1 MQVGRDAGNVSD
13 PRAPQPRPRV
23 VRSGRSAR
31 IRKPISVALPR
42 SIAGTFLGGFVP
54 AVAYHFG
61 VMEVLEER
69 GFVLRAGFR
78 GRDEQRETGP
88 PGIDLAVGSS
98 AGAFFVTAACAGL
111 RPDDLVGT
119 LAEAATAEGRFE
131 PRYLGEGKGLTRKAL
146 EWARKGPRASW
157 SLRRTWKSWAA
168 ESTLNVLFP
177 LWTLEPMGEY
187 LRDSVLQ
194 GRDWEDLRTEA
205 AILAVDL
212 NHPVTLI
219 LGEREA
225 PVLELFRRQPVRP
238 EAIHLILGSE
248 GEKIARAFEEA
259 GVDPAHP
266 VLRTFRD
273 DPLTRHATLRVRGV
287 PMACAAIGSM
297 ATYPFYRPVTL
308 ERADGAPYRL
318 GHYTVQVQDGEDR
331 NPFTT
336 DVAEESGC
344 DLVIVSSI
352 SAPYKYL
359 HGFGS
364 LAERGYS
371 AMYQQKTAQS
381 RDAKQED
388 IMQAHRTQ
396 LALYRASREI
406 LESVDCGPEAAD
418 RLHDAFQRLAGIDHA
433 RVRVY
438 PDPDISAENR
448 ILRTLDPLEFT
459 PKAVARARDLGRMV
473 ARRVLG
479 GYRFEFLERG

>member
-1 MQVGRDAGNVSD
+1 M
-13 PRAPQPRPRV
+13 
-23 VRSGRSAR
+23 
-31 IRKPISVALPR
+31 
-42 SIAGTFLGGFVP
+42 
-54 AVAYHFG
+54 AYHFG
-61 VMEVLEER
+61 VMEVLEDR

-78 GRDEQRETGP
+78 ERGAPRDTGP
-88 PGIDLAVGSS
+88 PGIDLVVGSS

-111 RPDDLVGT
+111 RPDDLVGALEEET
-119 LAEAATAEGRFE
+119 TVAGRFQ
-131 PRYLGEGKGLTRKAL
+131 PRFLGEGKGLTRKTL
-146 EWARKGPRASW
+146 DWARGGPKASW

-187 LRDSVLQ
+187 LRDEVLK

-219 LGEREA
+219 IGEREA

-248 GEKIARAFEEA
+248 GKKIAAAFEEA

-266 VLRTFRD
+266 ALAPFRA
-273 DPLTRHATLRVRGV
+273 DPLSRNATLRVRGV
-287 PMACAAIGSM
+287 PMARAAIGSM
-297 ATYPFYRPVTL
+297 ATYPFYHPVTL

-336 DVAEESGC
+336 DVAEDSGC

-364 LAERGYS
+364 LADRGYS
-371 AMYQQKTAQS
+371 AMHQQKTAQS

-388 IMQAHRTQ
+388 VMHAHRTQ
-396 LALYRASREI
+396 GALFRATREI
-406 LESVDCGPEAAD
+406 LESLDCGPEATA
-418 RLHDAFQRLAGIDHA
+418 RLHEVFQRLAGIDHV
-433 RVRVY
+433 RLRVY
-438 PDPDISAENR
+438 PDPDIAAENR

-459 PKAVARARDLGRMV
+459 PKAVTRALDLGRMV
-473 ARRVLG
+473 ARRVLD

>member
-1 MQVGRDAGNVSD
+1 V
-13 PRAPQPRPRV
+13 V
-23 VRSGRSAR
+23 VRQ
-31 IRKPISVALPR
+31 PIPVASPR

-61 VMEVLEER
+61 VMEILEER
-69 GFVLRAGFR
+69 GFILRAGFR
-78 GRDEQRETGP
+78 DRGAAREIGP
-88 PGIDLAVGSS
+88 PGFDFVVGSS
-98 AGAFFVTAACAGL
+98 AGAFFVIAACAGL
-111 RPDDLVGT
+111 RPDDLLGALSEGVER
-119 LAEAATAEGRFE
+119 AGRFQ
-131 PRYLGEGKGLTRKAL
+131 PRFLGEGKGLTRKTL
-146 EWARKGPRASW
+146 EWAREGPRASW

-187 LRDSVLQ
+187 LRDEVLR

-238 EAIHLILGSE
+238 ETIHLILGSE
-248 GEKIARAFEEA
+248 GEKITAAFVEA
-259 GVDPAHP
+259 GVDPADP
-266 VLRTFRD
+266 ALAPFRD
-273 DPLTRHATLRVRGV
+273 DPLARNATLRVRGV
-287 PMACAAIGSM
+287 PMARAAIGSM
-297 ATYPFYRPVTL
+297 ATYPFYAPVTL
-308 ERADGAPYRL
+308 TRPDGTPFRL
-318 GHYTVQVQDGEDR
+318 GHYTAQAQDGEDR

-336 DVAEESGC
+336 DVAEESGA

-371 AMYQQKTAQS
+371 AMHQQKTAQS

-388 IMQAHRTQ
+388 VMQAHRTHQ
-396 LALYRASREI
+396 ALYRASREI
-406 LESVDCGPEAAD
+406 LEAAGCGEAALEQ
-418 RLHDAFQRLAGIDHA
+418 LHRAFQRVAGIDHV
-433 RVRVY
+433 RVRIY
-438 PDPDISAENR
+438 PDPDIAAENR

-459 PKAVARARDLGRMV
+459 NVAVERARELGRMV
-473 ARRVLG
+473 ARRVLAQ
-479 GYRFEFLERG
+479 YRFEFLERG

>member
-1 MQVGRDAGNVSD
+1 M
-13 PRAPQPRPRV
+13 
-23 VRSGRSAR
+23 
-31 IRKPISVALPR
+31 
-42 SIAGTFLGGFVP
+42 
-54 AVAYHFG
+54 AYHFG
-61 VMEVLEER
+61 VMEVLEDR

-78 GRDEQRETGP
+78 ERDAPRETGP

-119 LAEAATAEGRFE
+119 LEDETSAAGRFE
-131 PRYLGEGKGLTRKAL
+131 PRFLGEGKGLTRKTL
-146 EWARKGPRASW
+146 EWARLGPRASW

-177 LWTLEPMGEY
+177 LWTLEPMGKY
-187 LRDSVLQ
+187 LRDEVLK
-194 GRDWEDLRTEA
+194 GRDWEDLRTET

-219 LGEREA
+219 IGERED
-225 PVLELFRRQPVRP
+225 PILELFRRQPVRP

-248 GEKIARAFEEA
+248 GDKIAGAFEQA

-266 VLRTFRD
+266 ALAQFRD
-273 DPLTRHATLRVRGV
+273 NPLTRNATLRVRGV
-287 PMACAAIGSM
+287 PMARAAIGSM

-318 GHYTVQVQDGEDR
+318 GHYTVQVVDGEDR

-336 DVAEESGC
+336 DVAEDSGS

-364 LAERGYS
+364 LADRGYS
-371 AMYQQKTAQS
+371 AMHQQKTAQS

-388 IMQAHRTQ
+388 VMQAHRTQ
-396 LALYRASREI
+396 YALYRASREI
-406 LESVDCGPEAAD
+406 LESVDCGPEATE
-418 RLHDAFQRLAGIDHA
+418 RLHDVFERLAGIDHI
-433 RVRVY
+433 RLRIY
-438 PDPDISAENR
+438 PDPDIAAENR

-459 PKAVARARDLGRMV
+459 PKAVTRALDLGRMV
-473 ARRVLG
+473 ARRVLA
-479 GYRFEFLERG
+479 GYRFEFLDRS

>member
-1 MQVGRDAGNVSD
+1 M
-13 PRAPQPRPRV
+13 
-23 VRSGRSAR
+23 
-31 IRKPISVALPR
+31 
-42 SIAGTFLGGFVP
+42 
-54 AVAYHFG
+54 AYHFG
-61 VMEVLEER
+61 VMEVLEDR

-78 GRDEQRETGP
+78 DRGQPRETGP

-111 RPDDLVGT
+111 RPEDLVGT
-119 LAEAATAEGRFE
+119 LEDDGARARFQ
-131 PRYLGEGKGLTRKAL
+131 PRFLGEGKGLTRKTL
-146 EWARKGPRASW
+146 EWAREGPKASW

-187 LRDSVLQ
+187 LRDEVLK

-219 LGEREA
+219 AGERED
-225 PVLELFRRQPVRP
+225 PILELFRRQPVRP

-248 GEKIARAFEEA
+248 GRKIADAFEEA
-259 GVDPAHP
+259 GVDPADP
-266 VLRTFRD
+266 VLAPFRAN
-273 DPLTRHATLRVRGV
+273 PLTRNATLRVRGV
-287 PMACAAIGSM
+287 PMARAAIGSM
-297 ATYPFYRPVTL
+297 ATYPFYHAVTL
-308 ERADGAPYRL
+308 QRADGAPYRL
-318 GHYTVQVQDGEDR
+318 GHYTVQVVDGEDR

-336 DVAEESGC
+336 DVAEESGS

-371 AMYQQKTAQS
+371 AMHQQKTAQS

-388 IMQAHRTQ
+388 VMQAHRVQ
-396 LALYRASREI
+396 HALYRSSREI
-406 LESVDCGPEAAD
+406 LESLDCGPEASD
-418 RLHDAFQRLAGIDHA
+418 KLHEAFQRLAGIDH
-433 RVRVY
+433 VRLRIY
-438 PDPDISAENR
+438 PDPDIAAENR

-459 PKAVARARDLGRMV
+459 PKAVTRALDLGRMV
-473 ARRVLG
+473 ARRVLA

>member
-1 MQVGRDAGNVSD
+1 
-13 PRAPQPRPRV
+13 
-23 VRSGRSAR
+23 
-31 IRKPISVALPR
+31 
-42 SIAGTFLGGFVP
+42 
-54 AVAYHFG
+54 VAYHFG
-61 VMEVLEER
+61 VMEVLEDR

-78 GRDEQRETGP
+78 DRSAPRETGP

-111 RPDDLVGT
+111 RPGDLVGT
-119 LAEAATAEGRFE
+119 LEEEVSAAARFQ
-131 PRYLGEGKGLTRKAL
+131 PRFLGEGKGLSRKTL
-146 EWARKGPRASW
+146 EWARKGPKASW

-168 ESTLNVLFP
+168 ESTLNMLFP
-177 LWTLEPMGEY
+177 LWRLEPMGEY
-187 LRDSVLQ
+187 LREEVLK

-219 LGEREA
+219 LGERED
-225 PVLELFRRQPVRP
+225 PILELFRRQPVPP

-248 GEKIARAFEEA
+248 GEKIAGAFEKA
-259 GVDPAHP
+259 GVDAGHP
-266 VLRTFRD
+266 VLAPFRAN
-273 DPLTRHATLRVRGV
+273 PLTRNATLRVRGV
-287 PMACAAIGSM
+287 PMAHAAIGSM
-297 ATYPFYRPVTL
+297 ATYPFYHPVTL
-308 ERADGAPYRL
+308 ARAEGAHYRL
-318 GHYTVQVQDGEDR
+318 GHYTVQVVDGEDR

-371 AMYQQKTAQS
+371 AMHQQKTAQS

-388 IMQAHRTQ
+388 VMQAHRIQ
-396 LALYRASREI
+396 HALYRASREI
-406 LESVDCGPEAAD
+406 LESLDCGPEAAA
-418 RLHDAFQRLAGIDHA
+418 RLHDAFERLAGIDH
-433 RVRVY
+433 VRLRIY
-438 PDPDISAENR
+438 PDPDIAAENR

-459 PKAVARARDLGRMV
+459 PKAVTRALDLGRMV
-473 ARRVLG
+473 ARRVLA
-479 GYRFEFLERG
+479 GYRFEFLEQG

>member
-1 MQVGRDAGNVSD
+1 M
-13 PRAPQPRPRV
+13 
-23 VRSGRSAR
+23 
-31 IRKPISVALPR
+31 
-42 SIAGTFLGGFVP
+42 
-54 AVAYHFG
+54 AYHFG
-61 VMEVLEER
+61 VMEVLQDR

-78 GRDEQRETGP
+78 DRGQPRETGP

-111 RPDDLVGT
+111 RPEDLVGT
-119 LAEAATAEGRFE
+119 LEDDGARARFQ
-131 PRYLGEGKGLTRKAL
+131 PRFLGEGKGLTRKTL
-146 EWARKGPRASW
+146 EWARQGPKASW
-157 SLRRTWKSWAA
+157 PLRRTWKSWAA

-187 LRDSVLQ
+187 LRDEVLR

-219 LGEREA
+219 VGERED
-225 PVLELFRRQPVRP
+225 PILELFRRQPVRP

-248 GEKIARAFEEA
+248 GQKIADAFEEA
-259 GVDPAHP
+259 GVDPADP
-266 VLRTFRD
+266 VLAPFRAN
-273 DPLTRHATLRVRGV
+273 PLTRNATLRVRGV
-287 PMACAAIGSM
+287 PMAQAAIGSM
-297 ATYPFYRPVTL
+297 ATYPFYHAVTL
-308 ERADGAPYRL
+308 ERPDRTPYRL
-318 GHYTVQVQDGEDR
+318 GHYTVQVVDGEDR

-344 DLVIVSSI
+344 DLVVVSSI

-364 LAERGYS
+364 LAKRGYS
-371 AMYQQKTAQS
+371 AMHQQKTAQS

-388 IMQAHRTQ
+388 VMQAHRVQ
-396 LALYRASREI
+396 HALYRGSREI
-406 LESVDCGPEAAD
+406 LESLNCGPEATG
-418 RLHDAFQRLAGIDHA
+418 RLHELFQRLAGIDH
-433 RVRVY
+433 VRLRIY
-438 PDPDISAENR
+438 PDPDIAAENR

-459 PKAVARARDLGRMV
+459 PKAVTRALDLGRMV
-473 ARRVLG
+473 ARRVLA

>member
-1 MQVGRDAGNVSD
+1 MIH
-13 PRAPQPRPRV
+13 QPIPV
-23 VRSGRSAR
+23 AR
-31 IRKPISVALPR
+31 PR

-61 VMEVLEER
+61 VMEILEER
-69 GFVLRAGFR
+69 GFVLRGGFR
-78 GRDEQRETGP
+78 DRAEARETGP
-88 PGIDLAVGSS
+88 PGIDFVVGSS

-111 RPDDLVGT
+111 RPDDLVG
-119 LAEAATAEGRFE
+119 AVSDGAVQNVRFQ
-131 PRYLGEGKGLTRKAL
+131 PRFLGEGKGLTHKTL
-146 EWARKGPRASW
+146 EWARGGPKASW
-157 SLRRTWKSWAA
+157 SSRRTWKSWAA
-168 ESTLNVLFP
+168 DSTLNMLFP

-187 LRDSVLQ
+187 LRDEVLG

-225 PVLELFRRQPVRP
+225 PILELFRQQPVRP
-238 EAIHLILGSE
+238 EVIHLILGSE
-248 GEKIARAFEEA
+248 GGKIARAFEEA

-266 VLRTFRD
+266 TLAPFRD
-273 DPLTRHATLRVRGV
+273 DPLARNSALRVRGV
-287 PMACAAIGSM
+287 SMAQAAIGSM
-297 ATYPFYRPVTL
+297 ATYPFYHPVTL
-308 ERADGAPYRL
+308 ARADGRPYRM
-318 GHYTVQVQDGEDR
+318 GHYTVEVQDGEDR

-336 DVAEESGC
+336 DVAEENGA

-371 AMYQQKTAQS
+371 AMHQQKTAQG

-388 IMQAHRTQ
+388 VMQAHRTAQ
-396 LALYRASREI
+396 ALYRASREI
-406 LESVDCGPEAAD
+406 LEAGGCGPEAVEK
-418 RLHDAFQRLAGIDHA
+418 LHRAFQRLAGIDHV

-438 PDPDISAENR
+438 PDPDIAAENR

-459 PKAVARARDLGRMV
+459 PVAVERARQLGRMV
-473 ARRVLG
+473 ARRVLA
-479 GYRFEFLERG
+479 GYRFEFLEGG

>member
-1 MQVGRDAGNVSD
+1 
-13 PRAPQPRPRV
+13 
-23 VRSGRSAR
+23 
-31 IRKPISVALPR
+31 
-42 SIAGTFLGGFVP
+42 
-54 AVAYHFG
+54 
-61 VMEVLEER
+61 MEVLEDR

-78 GRDEQRETGP
+78 ESGAPRETGP
-88 PGIDLAVGSS
+88 PGIDLVVGSS
-98 AGAFFVTAACAGL
+98 AGAFFVTAASAGL
-111 RPDDLVGT
+111 RPADLVGALDDET
-119 LAEAATAEGRFE
+119 DAAGRFQ
-131 PRYLGEGKGLTRKAL
+131 PRFLGEGKGLTRKTL
-146 EWARKGPRASW
+146 EWARQGPRASW

-177 LWTLEPMGEY
+177 LWTLESMGEY
-187 LRDSVLQ
+187 LRDEVLK

-248 GEKIARAFEEA
+248 GKKIAAAFEEA
-259 GVDPAHP
+259 GVDPADP
-266 VLRTFRD
+266 ALAPFRA
-273 DPLTRHATLRVRGV
+273 DPLARNATLRVRGV
-287 PMACAAIGSM
+287 PMARAAIGSM
-297 ATYPFYRPVTL
+297 ATYPFYQPVTL
-308 ERADGAPYRL
+308 EHADGTPYRL

-336 DVAEESGC
+336 DVAEEGGS

-371 AMYQQKTAQS
+371 AIYQQKTAQS

-388 IMQAHRTQ
+388 VMQARRTQ
-396 LALYRASREI
+396 LALFRASREI
-406 LESVDCGPEAAD
+406 LESLDCGPEATE
-418 RLHDAFQRLAGIDHA
+418 RLHEVFQRLAGIDH
-433 RVRVY
+433 VRLRIY
-438 PDPDISAENR
+438 PDPDIAAENR

-459 PKAVARARDLGRMV
+459 PKAVNRALDLGRMV
-473 ARRVLG
+473 ARRVLA
-479 GYRFEFLERG
+479 GYRFEFLDRG

>member
-1 MQVGRDAGNVSD
+1 
-13 PRAPQPRPRV
+13 
-23 VRSGRSAR
+23 
-31 IRKPISVALPR
+31 
-42 SIAGTFLGGFVP
+42 
-54 AVAYHFG
+54 
-61 VMEVLEER
+61 MEVLEDR

-78 GRDEQRETGP
+78 DSGAPRETGP
-88 PGIDLAVGSS
+88 PGIDLVVGSS

-119 LAEAATAEGRFE
+119 LEQETAVAGRFQ
-131 PRYLGEGKGLTRKAL
+131 PRFLGEGKGLTRKTL
-146 EWARKGPRASW
+146 EWARQGPRASW

-187 LRDSVLQ
+187 LRDEVLK
-194 GRDWEDLRTEA
+194 GREWEDLRTEA

-248 GEKIARAFEEA
+248 GRKIAAAFEEA
-259 GVDPAHP
+259 GVDPADP
-266 VLRTFRD
+266 ALAPFRA
-273 DPLTRHATLRVRGV
+273 DPLSRNVTLRVRGV
-287 PMACAAIGSM
+287 PMARAAIGSM
-297 ATYPFYRPVTL
+297 ATYPFYQPVTL
-308 ERADGAPYRL
+308 ERADGSPYRL

-336 DVAEESGC
+336 DVAEDSGS

-352 SAPYKYL
+352 SAPYKFL

-388 IMQAHRTQ
+388 VMQANRTQ
-396 LALYRASREI
+396 AALFRASREI
-406 LESVDCGPEAAD
+406 LESLDCGPEATD
-418 RLHDAFQRLAGIDHA
+418 RLHQVFQRLAGIDH
-433 RVRVY
+433 VRLRIY
-438 PDPDISAENR
+438 PDPDIAAENR

-459 PKAVARARDLGRMV
+459 PKAVNRALDLGRMV
-473 ARRVLG
+473 ARRVLAG
-479 GYRFEFLERG
+479 FRFEFLDRG

>member
-1 MQVGRDAGNVSD
+1 
-13 PRAPQPRPRV
+13 
-23 VRSGRSAR
+23 
-31 IRKPISVALPR
+31 
-42 SIAGTFLGGFVP
+42 
-54 AVAYHFG
+54 VAYHFG

-78 GRDEQRETGP
+78 DPGELRETGP

-119 LAEAATAEGRFE
+119 MEDATSAEGRFQ
-131 PRYLGEGKGLTRKAL
+131 PRFLGEGKGLTRKTLA
-146 EWARKGPRASW
+146 WARQGQRASW

-187 LRDSVLQ
+187 LRDEVLK

-219 LGEREA
+219 LGERED

-248 GEKIARAFEEA
+248 GEKIADAFEEA
-259 GVDPAHP
+259 GVDPADP
-266 VLRTFRD
+266 VLAPFRD
-273 DPLTRHATLRVRGV
+273 NPLTRNATLRVRGV
-287 PMACAAIGSM
+287 PMARAAIGSM
-297 ATYPFYRPVTL
+297 ATSPFYHPVTL
-308 ERADGAPYRL
+308 ERPDGAAFRL

-336 DVAEESGC
+336 DVAEDSGC

-371 AMYQQKTAQS
+371 AMHQQKTAQS

-388 IMQAHRTQ
+388 VMQAHRTQ
-396 LALYRASREI
+396 HALYRASREI
-406 LESVDCGPEAAD
+406 LESLDCGPEAAD
-418 RLHDAFQRLAGIDHA
+418 RLHDVFQRLAGIDH
-433 RVRVY
+433 VRLRIY
-438 PDPDISAENR
+438 PDPDIAAENR

-459 PKAVARARDLGRMV
+459 PKAVWRARDLGRMV
-473 ARRVLG
+473 ARRVLA
-479 GYRFEFLERG
+479 GYRFEFLDRG

>member
-1 MQVGRDAGNVSD
+1 
-13 PRAPQPRPRV
+13 
-23 VRSGRSAR
+23 
-31 IRKPISVALPR
+31 
-42 SIAGTFLGGFVP
+42 
-54 AVAYHFG
+54 VAYHFG
-61 VMEVLEER
+61 VMEVLEDR

-78 GRDEQRETGP
+78 ERGTPRETGP

-119 LAEAATAEGRFE
+119 LGDETSARVRFQ
-131 PRYLGEGKGLTRKAL
+131 PRFLGEGKGLTRKTL
-146 EWARKGPRASW
+146 EWAREGPRASW

-187 LRDSVLQ
+187 LRDEVLE

-225 PVLELFRRQPVRP
+225 SILELFRRQPVRP

-248 GEKIARAFEEA
+248 GAKIAGAFAEA

-266 VLRTFRD
+266 ALASFRD
-273 DPLTRHATLRVRGV
+273 NPLTRNATLRVRGV
-287 PMACAAIGSM
+287 PMASAAIGSM

-308 ERADGAPYRL
+308 ERADGEPFRL
-318 GHYTVQVQDGEDR
+318 GHYTVQVMDGEDR

-336 DVAEESGC
+336 DVAEDSGC
-344 DLVIVSSI
+344 DLIIVSSI

-388 IMQAHRTQ
+388 VLQAHRTQ
-396 LALYRASREI
+396 YALYRASRDI
-406 LESVDCGPEAAD
+406 LESLDCGPEATA
-418 RLHDAFQRLAGIDHA
+418 RLHDVFQGLAGIDN
-433 RVRVY
+433 VRLRIY
-438 PDPDISAENR
+438 PDPDIAAENR

-459 PKAVARARDLGRMV
+459 PKAVNRALDLGRMV
-473 ARRVLG
+473 ARRVLAR
-479 GYRFEFLERG
+479 YRFEFLERG

>member
-1 MQVGRDAGNVSD
+1 M
-13 PRAPQPRPRV
+13 
-23 VRSGRSAR
+23 
-31 IRKPISVALPR
+31 
-42 SIAGTFLGGFVP
+42 
-54 AVAYHFG
+54 AYHFG
-61 VMEVLEER
+61 VMEILEER

-78 GRDEQRETGP
+78 DRGERRDTGP

-119 LAEAATAEGRFE
+119 LEEATAAEGSFQPRF
-131 PRYLGEGKGLTRKAL
+131 LGEGKGLTRKTL

-177 LWTLEPMGEY
+177 LWTLEPMGEF
-187 LRDSVLQ
+187 LRDEVLR

-219 LGEREA
+219 LGERED

-248 GEKIARAFEEA
+248 GEKIAAAFEEA
-259 GVDPAHP
+259 GVDRADPA
-266 VLRTFRD
+266 LARFRD
-273 DPLTRHATLRVRGV
+273 NPLTRNATLRVRGV
-287 PMACAAIGSM
+287 PMARAAIGSM
-297 ATYPFYRPVTL
+297 ATYPFYQPVTL

-336 DVAEESGC
+336 DVAEENGC

-364 LAERGYS
+364 LAKRGYS
-371 AMYQQKTAQS
+371 AMHQQKTAQS

-388 IMQAHRTQ
+388 VMQAHRTQ
-396 LALYRASREI
+396 QALYRASHEI
-406 LESVDCGPEAAD
+406 LESLDCAPEAAD
-418 RLHDAFQRLAGIDHA
+418 RLHDVFQRLAGIDH
-433 RVRVY
+433 VRIRIY
-438 PDPDISAENR
+438 PDPDIAAENR

-473 ARRVLG
+473 ARRVLA
-479 GYRFEFLERG
+479 GYSFAFLERG

>member
-1 MQVGRDAGNVSD
+1 M
-13 PRAPQPRPRV
+13 
-23 VRSGRSAR
+23 
-31 IRKPISVALPR
+31 
-42 SIAGTFLGGFVP
+42 
-54 AVAYHFG
+54 AYHFG
-61 VMEVLEER
+61 VMEVLEDR

-78 GRDEQRETGP
+78 ERDAPREMGP

-98 AGAFFVTAACAGL
+98 AGAFFVTAACAGM
-111 RPDDLVGT
+111 RPDDLVGALEEDT
-119 LAEAATAEGRFE
+119 PVAGRFQ
-131 PRYLGEGKGLTRKAL
+131 PRFLGEGKGLTRKTL
-146 EWARKGPRASW
+146 EWARQGPRASW

-187 LRDSVLQ
+187 LRDEVLK

-225 PVLELFRRQPVRP
+225 PILELFRRQPVRP

-248 GEKIARAFEEA
+248 GEKIVAAFTEA
-259 GVDPAHP
+259 GVDPGHP
-266 VLRTFRD
+266 ALAPFRD
-273 DPLTRHATLRVRGV
+273 DPLTRNTALRVRGV
-287 PMACAAIGSM
+287 PMARAAIGSM
-297 ATYPFYRPVTL
+297 ATSPFYHPVDL
-308 ERADGAPYRL
+308 EGPDGKPFRL
-318 GHYTVQVQDGEDR
+318 GHYDVQVQDGEDR

-336 DVAEESGC
+336 DVAEDSGC
-344 DLVIVSSI
+344 DMVIVSSI

-371 AMYQQKTAQS
+371 AMHQQKTAQS

-388 IMQAHRTQ
+388 VMQARRVQ
-396 LALYRASREI
+396 LSLYRASREI
-406 LESVDCGPEAAD
+406 LESLDCGPEAIAK
-418 RLHDAFQRLAGIDHA
+418 LHDAFQALARIDH
-433 RVRVY
+433 VRLRIY
-438 PDPDISAENR
+438 PDPDIAAENR

-459 PKAVARARDLGRMV
+459 PKAVARALDLGRMV
-473 ARRVLG
+473 ARRVLA

>member
-1 MQVGRDAGNVSD
+1 VIR
-13 PRAPQPRPRV
+13 QPIPV
-23 VRSGRSAR
+23 AR
-31 IRKPISVALPR
+31 PR

-61 VMEVLEER
+61 VMEILEER

-78 GRDEQRETGP
+78 DRAQARETGP
-88 PGIDLAVGSS
+88 PGIDFVVGSS
-98 AGAFFVTAACAGL
+98 AGAFFVTAACSGL
-111 RPDDLVGT
+111 RPDDLIGAVTEGV
-119 LAEAATAEGRFE
+119 AGNGRFQ
-131 PRYLGEGKGLTRKAL
+131 PRFLGEGKGLARKTV
-146 EWARKGPRASW
+146 EWARGGPKASW
-157 SLRRTWKSWAA
+157 SSRRTWKSWAA

-187 LRDSVLQ
+187 LRDEVLR

-205 AILAVDL
+205 AILVVDL
-212 NHPVTLI
+212 NHPVTLV

-225 PVLELFRRQPVRP
+225 PILELFRQQPVPP

-248 GEKIARAFEEA
+248 GGKIARAFEEA
-259 GVDPAHP
+259 GVDPDHP
-266 VLRTFRD
+266 ILVPFRA
-273 DPLTRHATLRVRGV
+273 DPLARNAALRIRGV
-287 PMACAAIGSM
+287 PMAQAAIGSM

-308 ERADGAPYRL
+308 RREDGSRYRM
-318 GHYTVQVQDGEDR
+318 GHYTVEVQDGEDR

-336 DVAEESGC
+336 DVAEENGA

-371 AMYQQKTAQS
+371 AMHQQKTAQS

-388 IMQAHRTQ
+388 VMQAHRTQ
-396 LALYRASREI
+396 QALYRASREI
-406 LESVDCGPEAAD
+406 LEAEGCGPDAVEK
-418 RLHDAFQRLAGIDHA
+418 LHRAFQRLAGIDHV

-438 PDPDISAENR
+438 PDPDIAAENR

-459 PKAVARARDLGRMV
+459 PKAVERARDLGRMV
-473 ARRVLG
+473 ARRVLVQ
-479 GYRFEFLERG
+479 YQFEFLEGG

>member
-1 MQVGRDAGNVSD
+1 M
-13 PRAPQPRPRV
+13 
-23 VRSGRSAR
+23 
-31 IRKPISVALPR
+31 
-42 SIAGTFLGGFVP
+42 
-54 AVAYHFG
+54 AYHFG
-61 VMEVLEER
+61 VMEVLEDR

-78 GRDEQRETGP
+78 DRSAARETGP

-111 RPDDLVGT
+111 RPEDLVGS
-119 LAEAATAEGRFE
+119 LEDEASAAVRFQ
-131 PRYLGEGKGLTRKAL
+131 PRFLGEGKGLTRKAL
-146 EWARKGPRASW
+146 EWARQGPRASW

-187 LRDSVLQ
+187 LRDEVLK

-205 AILAVDL
+205 AILAIDL

-219 LGEREA
+219 LGERED
-225 PVLELFRRQPVRP
+225 PILDLFRRQPVRP

-266 VLRTFRD
+266 VLAGFRGS
-273 DPLTRHATLRVRGV
+273 PLTRNATLRVQGV
-287 PMACAAIGSM
+287 PMARAAIGSM
-297 ATYPFYRPVTL
+297 ATYPFYHPITL
-308 ERADGAPYRL
+308 ERVDGAPYRL

-336 DVAEESGC
+336 DVAEENGC

-364 LAERGYS
+364 LADRGYS

-388 IMQAHRTQ
+388 IMQARRTQ
-396 LALYRASREI
+396 YALYRASREI
-406 LESVDCGPEAAD
+406 LQSLDCGPEALD
-418 RLHDAFQRLAGIDHA
+418 KLHDVFERLAGIDH
-433 RVRVY
+433 VRLRIY
-438 PDPDISAENR
+438 PDPDIATENR

-459 PKAVARARDLGRMV
+459 PKAVTRALDLGRMV
-473 ARRVLG
+473 ARRVLA